1 MKKILSVLLIV
12 ALLGCLLG
20 GCKTEDI
27 PSDIGTTSGSDDT
40 AFGDTLEDLNAYE
53 GYFEGESTDVAVA
66 CISGT
71 EGCCRLD
78 GNVLTFSGLKEDSVY
93 SISGKLK
100 GNIVIDIEDGYK
112 LDLELQGFSL
122 VSDNTNPITIVSG
135 DEVSITAKKDYKNY
149 IYDMRAAIDEADE
162 ALHSG
167 AVYSAV
173 DLEICGKGALT
184 LVSTNN
190 NGIHAKDDLQVKNVS
205 LLVAC
210 VDNALKGNDSVEILS
225 GDLTLIAT
233 QGDGIKTKNSNI
245 SSKGNQKGSVSI
257 LGGTTQIYAACDGVD
272 AAYDVT
278 IDSDT
283 AVVNIYTNKYSN
295 YSQINGNSENNQ
307 DPGQPTPPDMGER
320 PDMGEMPDIGD
331 MPEMPG
337 ESQPSLVTE
346 RKGGFGGMGGGPG
359 GMGGGPG
366 GMGGGQG
373 GFGGMDG
380 NTDKS
385 EISAKGIKADNQI
398 TVNAGTLTIKS
409 YDDCIHANGGT
420 TLENGDTS
428 LGNVTIN
435 GGALTLYSNDD
446 GIHADSIATV
456 NGGTVCVTYSYEG
469 LEGKVV
475 SITGGNISV
484 FATDDGINGT
494 ATADRA
500 IEISGGDI
508 YVYCNGDGLD
518 SNSRAS
524 YNGILISGG
533 NTVVITNSGAD
544 SAIDT
549 EQGYAYTGGSVLA
562 IMPSRG
568 MTNEV
573 THCKDFSSVAS
584 KATLNLSSGS
594 YLSVTVDGNPAAT
607 VKIPESI
614 SAMVVYLGSNIAK
627 FETGNAS
634 SATLDSNGVWWNK

>member
-1 MKKILSVLLIV
+1 
-12 ALLGCLLG
+12 
-20 GCKTEDI
+20 
-27 PSDIGTTSGSDDT
+27 
-40 AFGDTLEDLNAYE
+40 
-53 GYFEGESTDVAVA
+53 
-66 CISGT
+66 
-71 EGCCRLD
+71 
-78 GNVLTFSGLKEDSVY
+78 
-93 SISGKLK
+93 
-100 GNIVIDIEDGYK
+100 
-112 LDLELQGFSL
+112 
-122 VSDNTNPITIVSG
+122 
-135 DEVSITAKKDYKNY
+135 
-149 IYDMRAAIDEADE
+149 
-162 ALHSG
+162 
-167 AVYSAV
+167 
-173 DLEICGKGALT
+173 
-184 LVSTNN
+184 
-190 NGIHAKDDLQVKNVS
+190 
-205 LLVAC
+205 
-210 VDNALKGNDSVEILS
+210 
-225 GDLTLIAT
+225 
-233 QGDGIKTKNSNI
+233 
-245 SSKGNQKGSVSI
+245 
-257 LGGTTQIYAACDGVD
+257 
-272 AAYDVT
+272 
-278 IDSDT
+278 
-283 AVVNIYTNKYSN
+283 
-295 YSQINGNSENNQ
+295 
-307 DPGQPTPPDMGER
+307 
-320 PDMGEMPDIGD
+320 MGEMPDIGD

-337 ESQPSLVTE
+337 ESQPPLVTE

-409 YDDCIHANGGT
+409 YDDCVHANGGT
-420 TLENGDTS
+420 ILENGDTS

-446 GIHADSIATV
+446 GIHADSVATV

-469 LEGKVV
+469 LEGEVV
-475 SITGGNISV
+475 NITGGNISV

-494 ATADRA
+494 ATVDRA

-568 MTNEV
+568 MTNEL

-594 YLSVTVDGNPAAT
+594 YLSVMVDGSPAAT

-614 SAMVVYLGSNIAK
+614 SAMVVYLGSNGAK

-634 SATLDSNGVWWNK
+634 SVTLDSNGVWWKK